1 MKKRIIVISLAVAAV
16 LIAVML
22 IFTKLSHD
30 PNYMIKHSAVRLT
43 EGKGQTAT
51 YDCGHFI
58 FLADQS
64 LPVFMFIP
72 AEDGEYVFDITDI
85 RSETDDV
92 LIMSV
97 VDRKFSDLITA
108 NNTSDEDGS
117 VTGSISDKTFLQKK
131 HKYYIFT
138 DASSDSGRI
147 HKGSFRISVNRSAED
162 IRPAEVTTDE
172 KVRIRVRS
180 GEQESVLFVP
190 EESGYYRF
198 NTSIVSKNAS
208 AGFSS
213 VSDVTAADGDQT
225 IPVTDG
231 ICFLEAGTEYY
242 VQVSIDEI
250 RGNSAKVDVKCRMI
264 GSSAFDEE
272 GIAELENPA
281 MIDYTADESGLI
293 LFRSESDGNPKVSVY
308 DSEGLPLRSDDDS
321 GEEFGGSSKDFAV
334 VIDAEK
340 GQKYH
345 VFVNGKFKKCIVSVS
360 PYTDEPIS

>member
-1 MKKRIIVISLAVAAV
+1 
-16 LIAVML
+16 
-22 IFTKLSHD
+22 
-30 PNYMIKHSAVRLT
+30 MIKHSAVRLT
-43 EGKGQTAT
+43 EGKGQNVT

-58 FLADQS
+58 FLADQR
-64 LPVFMFIP
+64 LPVFVFIP
-72 AEDGEYVFDITDI
+72 SEDGEYVFDITDI
-85 RSETDDV
+85 STETDDV

-108 NNTSDEDGS
+108 NNFSDEESS
-117 VTGSISDKTFLQKK
+117 VSNSISDKTFLQKN

-138 DASSDSGRI
+138 DASSDNGRI

-172 KVRIRVRS
+172 KVRISVRS

-213 VSDVTAADGDQT
+213 VSDVTSADGDQT
-225 IPVTDG
+225 ISVTDG

-250 RGNSAKVDVKCRMI
+250 RGNSAKVDVKCRRI
-264 GSSAFDEE
+264 EASYFDED
-272 GIAELENPA
+272 GITELDHPA
-281 MIDYTADESGLI
+281 MIDYTADSSGLI
-293 LFRSESDGNPKVSVY
+293 LFRSESDGNPKVAVY
-308 DSEGLPLRSDDDS
+308 DSEGMPLRSDDDS
-321 GEEFGGSSKDFAV
+321 GEDFGGSSKDFAV

-340 GQKYH
+340 GQTYRIFVYGKY
-345 VFVNGKFKKCIVSVS
+345 GRIVQG
-360 PYTDEPIS
+360 